1 MSLLKKWKASALAS
15 VFTLGTLVVGV
26 NAFAEEV
33 LTADDASSVSA
44 PAVGDVPAANSV
56 PQQKSDPEPM
66 GEDAVVKAQTI
77 TVISRRMD
85 NARNALSPDA
95 GTSQY
100 QFSDAD
106 IANLPQGDATPLN
119 QVLLQAPGIVQD
131 GFGQVH
137 VRGDHGNLQY
147 RVNGVMIPEAISG
160 FGQVIDTR
168 FADQIN
174 VITGA
179 LPAQYGFRTAGVVDI
194 HTRGPGAEPGGE
206 FSVSGGSR
214 NYGETGAVL
223 NGSVGAFSYNLAGSW
238 LTSELGI
245 ENPTPAL
252 NALHD
257 RSEQGKGFAFLAYD
271 LNPQQRISL
280 TFGHSENAFQIPDN
294 PALAPTYSS
303 TLTTTPAP
311 QSLNANQTERN
322 QFEVASFQSHDNAL
336 VEYQVALYHRLTD
349 VHYTPDPHLGDLLYT
364 GVSNDI
370 TRRNEA
376 EGVQTDVGVHWM
388 DNHVLRTGFT
398 VQRERY
404 LTNNASLVYCAAAS
418 LASGCTGNQ
427 LTNGVANSAPTSI
440 ADNSAG
446 VGHFWGVSLQDE
458 WKLVPHLTVNYGLR
472 FDQSN
477 VLTDEHQISPR
488 LALVWEATERTR
500 VHAGFAEYFTP
511 PPAELINSN
520 TVAAFANTTNASPS
534 NADTSVKA
542 ERSDYFDFGVSRQVS
557 DHLTLDVDTYYR
569 QVRHL
574 QDEGQF
580 GNALIFSSF
589 NYEQGR
595 VYGLEMTGTYHDGR
609 WTESLNM
616 AVGRAQ
622 GKNIETG
629 QFNFSA
635 AELSY
640 ISNHW
645 IYLDHDQRYTLSG
658 SMTYHADWANFSA
671 DGVFGSGL
679 RSGFANMNTL
689 PAYATLNLATM
700 RTVRSDSFGTLEGRL
715 TLINVFDRS
724 YELRDGTGIGVGAP
738 QYGQR
743 RTIMVGLSRLF

>member
-1 MSLLKKWKASALAS
+1 MSLLKKWKAGASALALVS
-15 VFTLGTLVVGV
+15 VTTFGAPPVLG
-26 NAFAEEV
+26 
-33 LTADDASSVSA
+33 
-44 PAVGDVPAANSV
+44 
-56 PQQKSDPEPM
+56 SDPNSGSDPSL
-66 GEDAVVKAQTI
+66 GEDAVAKARTI
-77 TVISRRMD
+77 TVISRRLD
-85 NARNALSPDA
+85 NARNALSSDA

-106 IANLPQGDATPLN
+106 IANLPQGNATPLN

-147 RVNGVMIPEAISG
+147 RVNGVIIPEAISG

-206 FSVSGGSR
+206 FSVTGGSR
-214 NYGETGAVL
+214 NYGEMGTVL

-257 RSEQGKGFAFLAYD
+257 RSVQGKGFAFLAYD

-280 TFGHSENAFQIPDN
+280 TFGHSENAFQIPDR
-294 PALAPTYSS
+294 PALVAQYGS
-303 TLTTTPAP
+303 TLTPTPVS
-311 QSLNANQTERN
+311 QMLNANQTERN
-322 QFEVASFQSHDNAL
+322 HFEVASFQSHDNTL
-336 VEYQVALYHRLTD
+336 VDYQTSFYHRITE
-349 VHYTPDPHLGDLLYT
+349 VHYSPDPHLGDLFYT
-364 GVSNDI
+364 GTSSDI

-388 DNHVLRTGFT
+388 DDHVLRTGFM

-404 LTNNASLVYCAAAS
+404 LTNNASQVYCTGAS
-418 LASGCTGNQ
+418 SACTGGSQ
-427 LTNGVANSAPTSI
+427 LIGNIASTAPTAI
-440 ADNSAG
+440 TDNSAG
-446 VGHFWGVSLQDE
+446 VGHFWGISLQDE
-458 WKLVPHLTVNYGLR
+458 WTLVPHLTMNYGVR

-488 LALVWEATERTR
+488 LALVWDATERTR
-500 VHAGFAEYFTP
+500 LHAGFAEYFTP

-520 TVAAFANTTNASPS
+520 TVTAFANTTNATPS

-542 ERSDYFDFGVSRQVS
+542 ERSDYFDFGVSHQVN

-574 QDEGQF
+574 QDQGQF

-589 NYEQGR
+589 NYQQGR
-595 VYGLEMTGTYHDGR
+595 AYGVEATGSYHDGR
-609 WTESLNM
+609 WSESLNI

-635 AELSY
+635 TELAY

-658 SMTYHADWANFSA
+658 SVTYHADWANFSA

-689 PAYATLNLATM
+689 PAYATLNLAAM
-700 RTVRSDSFGTLEGRL
+700 HTVRSDSFGTLEGRL
-715 TLINVFDRS
+715 TLINALDRS